1 MINAEVFLGKNRENR
16 KLRRC
21 QTDVK
26 FKIVIYKGNQNK
38 TLRPRSMKQ
47 NADFQG
53 GVSQA

>member
-47 NADFQG
+47 NADFQE